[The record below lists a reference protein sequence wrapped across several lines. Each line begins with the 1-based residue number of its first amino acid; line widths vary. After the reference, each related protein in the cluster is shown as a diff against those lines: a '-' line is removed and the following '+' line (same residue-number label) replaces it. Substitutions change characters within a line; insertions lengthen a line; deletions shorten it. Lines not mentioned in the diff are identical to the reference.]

1 MAKTLG
7 STEKIQEAREV
18 ASAKREQA
26 DARRA
31 IVRANL
37 AEKSVIPVEQA
48 QEQIMRLA
56 TGVRKALDSVYAE
69 LPAHLT
75 PEERQTCETAIKEA
89 ISRAMQSLDSIR

>member
-7 STEKIQEAREV
+7 STKDIQNIREV
-18 ASAKREQA
+18 ARAKREQA

-37 AEKSVIPVEQA
+37 AEKSVIPVEHA

-75 PEERQTCETAIKEA
+75 PEERAICETAIKEA
-89 ISRAMQSLDSIR
+89 ITRAMQSLDAVR

>member
-7 STEKIQEAREV
+7 STQDIQEYRER
-18 ASAKREQA
+18 AKAKKEAA

-31 IVRANL
+31 EVRALL
-37 AEKSVIPVEQA
+37 AEQSVIPVEQA

-75 PEERQTCETAIKEA
+75 PEERATCETAIKEA
-89 ISRAMQSLDSIR
+89 ISRAMQSLDAIR